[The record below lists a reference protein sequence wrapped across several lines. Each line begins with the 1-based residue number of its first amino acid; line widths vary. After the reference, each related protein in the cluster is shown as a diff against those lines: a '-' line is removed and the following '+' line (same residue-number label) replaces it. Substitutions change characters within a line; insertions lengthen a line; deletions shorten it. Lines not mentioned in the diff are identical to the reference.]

1 LGYFYG
7 EMTERVRNLVHR
19 VAAAKGSTEPNDQA
33 LLERIPRLGIA
44 AVEREIVG
52 EIARSLGKAG
62 DLLAA
67 AIERC
72 RETRAQLESATL
84 SASERRVLVER
95 YAEQRAHAEQ
105 RLRYLLIQR
114 EALGWRRHTD
124 VHQQYVIPP
133 RLPADVPSSG

>member
-1 LGYFYG
+1 MSYFSG
-7 EMTERVRNLVHR
+7 EMTERVRNLVQR
-19 VAAAKGSTEPNDQA
+19 VAAAKGSAEPNDQA
-33 LLERIPRLGIA
+33 LLERLPRIGIA
-44 AVEREIVG
+44 GVEREIVG

-72 RETRAQLESATL
+72 RETRAQLESAPL
-84 SASERRVLVER
+84 PAAERRVLVER

-133 RLPADVPSSG
+133 RLPPD